1 MNMLEILSGMCYSE
15 KDSGNSPV
23 SIGRYFKGT
32 SRFTK
37 GTLQAIH
44 LKPRKHGTARET
56 IQAREPLLLVPLVS
70 GKEAGYNKNGEQM
83 ENTQKNN
90 GRLRAR
96 EKLLERVK
104 NFTLLSDVF
113 LSVALRDKA
122 ACQHVLRLLTGK
134 EKLTVN
140 IWKRE
145 KNTGSLRKYIL
156 STSARPTSGRM
167 AKQYI
172 RWENILVRKRFPM
185 TTGCMFFI
193 LTPRW
198 MTVQRR
204 LLGKTEEAQKTVFN
218 MSAKGFGIDMIAEL
232 TEVSAETV
240 RTWLAQERRVPG

>member
-1 MNMLEILSGMCYSE
+1 
-15 KDSGNSPV
+15 
-23 SIGRYFKGT
+23 
-32 SRFTK
+32 
-37 GTLQAIH
+37 
-44 LKPRKHGTARET
+44 
-56 IQAREPLLLVPLVS
+56 
-70 GKEAGYNKNGEQM
+70 M